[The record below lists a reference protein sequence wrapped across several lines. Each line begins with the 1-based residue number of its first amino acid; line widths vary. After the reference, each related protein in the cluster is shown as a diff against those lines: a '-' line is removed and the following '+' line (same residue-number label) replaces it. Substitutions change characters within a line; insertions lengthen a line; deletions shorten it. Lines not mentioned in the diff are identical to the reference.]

1 MKFPT
6 SHAKLAA
13 LTLLG
18 IVVAFSL
25 AQAEPKSKFSPS
37 MGQPGKD
44 VIWVPSRQVLVDRM
58 LDMAKVGPDDFVID
72 LGSGD
77 GRTVISAAK
86 RGAKALGV
94 EFNRNMVMFARD
106 KAKEAGVEFATFV
119 EGDLFRADLSQ
130 ATVITMFLMPDINL
144 RLRSKL
150 LGLKAGTRVVSN
162 TFDMGAWRADQTVQL
177 EGKCPIYCRAFLWY
191 VPAKTQGTWKLN
203 DGELVLRQTYQKVAG
218 TLRTG
223 GSRTAIKNGK
233 IEGAQISFNAGDK
246 QYTGRV
252 EGDTIEGDGWR
263 ATR

>member
-1 MKFPT
+1 MRFQT
-6 SHAKLAA
+6 SLARLAA

-25 AQAEPKSKFSPS
+25 AQAEPRSKFSPT

-44 VIWVPSRQVLVDRM
+44 VIWVPTRQVMVDRM
-58 LDMAKVGPDDFVID
+58 LAMAKVGPDDFLID

-94 EFNRNMVMFARD
+94 EFNRNMVMFARG
-106 KAKEAGVEFATFV
+106 KAKEAGAELVTFV

-144 RLRSKL
+144 RLRSKI
-150 LGLKAGTRVVSN
+150 LGLKAGTRILSN
-162 TFDMGAWRADQTVQL
+162 TFTMGEWRADQTARL
-177 EGKCPIYCRAFLWY
+177 EKNCNIYCEAYLWY
-191 VPAKTQGTWKLN
+191 VPARVQGTWRLT
-203 DGELVLRQTYQKVAG
+203 DGELILKQTYQRLTG

-223 GSRTAIKNGK
+223 GPRVAIKNGK
-233 IEGAQISFNAGDK
+233 MNGAQISFSAGDK
-246 QYTGRV
+246 HYAGRV